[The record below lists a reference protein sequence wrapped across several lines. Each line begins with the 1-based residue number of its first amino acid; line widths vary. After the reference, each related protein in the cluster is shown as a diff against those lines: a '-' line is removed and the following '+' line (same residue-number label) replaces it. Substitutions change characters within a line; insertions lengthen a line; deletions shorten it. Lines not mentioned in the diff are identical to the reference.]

1 MNNSTLPYWLTFAVL
16 LAALYG
22 GFKWYQV
29 ERYHAGGSAA
39 YGEEK
44 LDLPPLTDFE
54 LTERSGKTFRSPDM
68 KGKVWVVSFFFS
80 SCSGTCWRL
89 TAGAAELSGRPEAKG
104 GRFVSSTVDPVTDT
118 LPKLREYADRH
129 HADPDR
135 WLCCRADGF
144 TYITRLADDVLHG
157 GV

>member
-29 ERYHAGGSAA
+29 QRYQSAGVASH
-39 YGEEK
+39 EQ

-54 LTERSGKTFRSPDM
+54 LTERSGKPFRSADM

-80 SCSGTCWRL
+80 SCTGTCSRL
-89 TAGAAELSGRPEAKG
+89 NAGLSELSRLPEAKDVT
-104 GRFVSSTVDPVTDT
+104 FVSITVDPVTDT
-118 LPKLREYADRH
+118 LS
-129 HADPDR
+129 
-135 WLCCRADGF
+135 
-144 TYITRLADDVLHG
+144 VLQAY
-157 GV
+157 